1 MRIFIGPHEVA
12 GYYGNLSSGL
22 RKVGVDCD
30 FVEFIP
36 HSFKYSEGEASHFLI
51 RWARHFN
58 RRRGKAGRSLAARA
72 LYALPGEVLRL
83 LYFPVALFGYD
94 VFLFGFGRTLLWKNA
109 DLPVLKWLGK
119 RVIVNMAHG
128 SELRPPY
135 MDGGYQSGDGRV
147 QPTPAVLAKVA
158 AHHKRQIRFL
168 EKYADVIIGAPLSS
182 SQFTSKPFVN
192 SCALGIPLVSTVT
205 GNSQGLKSDAP
216 KFFRDRVHDGQG
228 FRILHC
234 PSHPALKGSA
244 LIRSAVDALRQKG
257 FDIDFVEL
265 TGRPNSDIIA
275 AIRQCDLVIDQVY
288 SDTPLASLGME
299 TAYFGKPVV
308 VGGYGFEELRKH
320 VPAGMWPP
328 AVTSRPAEIEKT
340 VEHLLRHPD
349 EMRAAGRTAQIFV
362 LEKWS
367 SDGVALRFKRL
378 IDDQIPGD
386 WFIRPEAVHYVG
398 GVGQPLELTCAHIRG
413 LVEQFGVPAL
423 QLSDRPSLEQ
433 ACLDLVATGEM

>member
-1 MRIFIGPHEVA
+1 MKIFIGPHEVA
-12 GYYGNLSSGL
+12 GYYRNLTAGL

-36 HSFKYSEGEASHFLI
+36 HSFKYSDGDASHFLV

-58 RRRGKAGRSLAARA
+58 RRRGKAGRGLAARA
-72 LYALPGEVLRL
+72 LYALPGEALRL
-83 LYFPVALFGYD
+83 FYFPVALFGYD
-94 VFLFGFGRTLLWKNA
+94 VFIFGFGRTLLWKNA

-119 RVIVNMAHG
+119 RIIVNMAHG

-135 MDGGYQSGDGRV
+135 MDGGYQSGDGKV

-168 EKYADVIIGAPLSS
+168 EKYADVVIGAPLSS

-192 SCALGIPLVSTVT
+192 SCVLGLPLVSTVI
-205 GNSQGLKSDAP
+205 GKGAQSDAP
-216 KFFRDRVHDGQG
+216 KFFKDRAHDRLG

-234 PSHPALKGSA
+234 PSHPALKGSD
-244 LIRSAVDALRQKG
+244 LIRRAVDALRLKG

-265 TGRPNSDIIA
+265 EGRPNSDIIA

-288 SDTPLASLGME
+288 SDTPMAGLGME

-308 VGGYGFEELRKH
+308 VGGYGFEELKNH
-320 VPAGMWPP
+320 IPAGMWPP
-328 AVTSRPAEIEKT
+328 AVTCRPEAIEQT
-340 VEHLLRHPD
+340 VEYLLRHPD
-349 EMRAAGRTAQIFV
+349 EMRTAGREAQKFV
-362 LEKWS
+362 LGKWS
-367 SDGVALRFKRL
+367 SDGVALRFKSL
-378 IDDQIPGD
+378 IDARIPAD

-398 GVGQPLELTCAHIRG
+398 GAGQSLELTRARIRG

-423 QLSDRPSLEQ
+423 QLSDRPALEQ
-433 ACLDLVATGEM
+433 ACLKLVATGEM